1 MNAEDRLPIIVGVG
15 QVVDH
20 WDGGDLSLAP
30 SPIGLI
36 AESIKRA
43 QADAGVADLGDK
55 LDTLAVVRA
64 FTDSLLTPFDPFG
77 KAKNFPAAVIDATG
91 LQPKKTIYSTA
102 GGEQP
107 QSLVNELCED
117 IARGDIR
124 LAMIT
129 GGEAVAALKAA
140 LKKRFTLD
148 WSSDATAEVDE
159 RGAQTDFISMY
170 EVLNGMGLP
179 PQTYAAMEEALR
191 ARLGL
196 SKADYLGYMAGI
208 CAGLSK
214 TAEQNP
220 YSQFP
225 EARSAAFLSA
235 PSKDN
240 YPICDPYLKW
250 HIAQDAVNQAST
262 LTLTSVGYAKELGI
276 DPDKWIYLHGY
287 SDVKEKLVSERPDLS
302 KSRALELA
310 IAGAIDSAGVAAERI
325 AYRDIYS
332 CFPIVVHLAAEVLGL
347 DPLHD
352 QMSMTGGL
360 PFFGGSGNNYS
371 THGIAAMV
379 ETLRQDRG
387 AYGLVLAN
395 GGFMSKQSAGVY
407 LGESARQLGRCFQ
420 CAFAGGGRCPA

>member
-129 GGEAVAALKAA
+129 GGEAVAALKTA

-148 WSSDATAEVDE
+148 
-159 RGAQTDFISMY
+159 
-170 EVLNGMGLP
+170 
-179 PQTYAAMEEALR
+179 
-191 ARLGL
+191 
-196 SKADYLGYMAGI
+196 
-208 CAGLSK
+208 
-214 TAEQNP
+214 
-220 YSQFP
+220 
-225 EARSAAFLSA
+225 
-235 PSKDN
+235 
-240 YPICDPYLKW
+240 
-250 HIAQDAVNQAST
+250 
-262 LTLTSVGYAKELGI
+262 
-276 DPDKWIYLHGY
+276 
-287 SDVKEKLVSERPDLS
+287 
-302 KSRALELA
+302 
-310 IAGAIDSAGVAAERI
+310 
-325 AYRDIYS
+325 
-332 CFPIVVHLAAEVLGL
+332 
-347 DPLHD
+347 
-352 QMSMTGGL
+352 
-360 PFFGGSGNNYS
+360 
-371 THGIAAMV
+371 
-379 ETLRQDRG
+379 
-387 AYGLVLAN
+387 
-395 GGFMSKQSAGVY
+395 
-407 LGESARQLGRCFQ
+407 
-420 CAFAGGGRCPA
+420 